1 MHKRRRDGGIDA
13 SAQSAKST
21 RAVGFLADGFDGL
34 GDEGGTVP
42 IPSGTTLSFLMQE
55 GDVPDTF
62 TVYTDAVAA
71 GTTTPP
77 NLASMTKFDSTPISV
92 GTEDGGATTPQFKI
106 TTDTTTGDP
115 IEFIAIQ
122 ADCTYLLLNSIT
134 SSGPSSVPEPRF
146 YGLLLAGLLCAGGVV
161 YQKRRAARA
170 NA

>member
-1 MHKRRRDGGIDA
+1 
-13 SAQSAKST
+13 
-21 RAVGFLADGFDGL
+21 
-34 GDEGGTVP
+34 
-42 IPSGTTLSFLMQE
+42 MQE

-62 TVYTDAVAA
+62 TVYTDTVAA
-71 GTTTPP
+71 GTATPP
-77 NLASMTKFDSTPISV
+77 NLSSMTKFDAAPIAV
-92 GTEDGGATTPQFKI
+92 GTENGGAATPQFKI
-106 TTDTTTGDP
+106 TTDTTAGDP

-161 YQKRRAARA
+161 YQKRRAARE